1 MSTLREQIDALEAE
15 LGGHGLGGVP
25 GAMLKSVVLPQL
37 RLLKEEQHA
46 AVTAAVTEIV
56 TVLRRVFE
64 LD

>member
-1 MSTLREQIDALEAE
+1 MSTLKEKLDALEAE

-25 GAMLKSVVLPQL
+25 AAMLRSVILPQL

-56 TVLRRVFE
+56 TVLRRIFE
-64 LD
+64 ID